1 VYIEERMEAIGAFS
15 PHPWQDKENPQ
26 AYSLIKEYGQHPKP
40 SQHGLGL
47 VGGNEVYMK
56 DRASQV
62 SVESDLRGITRANTF
77 CPERAHLPSDNKD
90 KIVRDTPKGKVS
102 ISVPCESLGRSQ
114 LWAYPATLGP
124 EPFRMDVCDR
134 PEKY

>member
-1 VYIEERMEAIGAFS
+1 MDAIGAFS

-47 VGGNEVYMK
+47 VGGNEVIIK
-56 DRASQV
+56 DRVSQV
-62 SVESDLRGITRANTF
+62 TVESDLRGITRVNTF
-77 CPERAHLPSDNKD
+77 CPERGHLPTKTNTHF
-90 KIVRDTPKGKVS
+90 VRNTPKGKVTV
-102 ISVPCESLGRSQ
+102 SVPSEALPRSQ
-114 LWAYPATLGP
+114 LWAYPATLAP
-124 EPFRMDVCDR
+124 EPFRFDTCDR